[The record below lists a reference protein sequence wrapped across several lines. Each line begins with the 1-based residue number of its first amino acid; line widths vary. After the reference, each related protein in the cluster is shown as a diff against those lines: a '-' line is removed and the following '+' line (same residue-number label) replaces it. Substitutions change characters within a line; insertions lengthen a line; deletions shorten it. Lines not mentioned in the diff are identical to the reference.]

1 MAQFTVNIPDELL
14 PAILAEFSTVKGS
27 TTASTPEE
35 YFAASV
41 VEIVRQRAEQYQV
54 GPYFKGTIHPR
65 FLADGR
71 GNPEYKGADAIPYVV
86 VYPEFKEETVETVD
100 PETDEVT
107 VTVNDVEWE
116 DSDQWTDPVTGT
128 VYEYS
133 VGEEG
138 VGSWVLPVV
147 EE

>member
-1 MAQFTVNIPDELL
+1 MSQFIVNIPDELL

-54 GPYFKGTIHPR
+54 GPYFKGIIQPR

-86 VYPEFKEETVETVD
+86 IYPTDNDGTEWVD
-100 PETDEVT
+100 G
-107 VTVNDVEWE
+107 
-116 DSDQWTDPVTGT
+116 DQWTDPVTGT
-128 VYEYS
+128 VYKYS
-133 VGEEG
+133 VDEESNG
-138 VGSWVLPVV
+138 FWGLPVV
-147 EE
+147 EVEEDIL

>member
-14 PAILAEFSTVKGS
+14 PVLTAEFSTVKGS
-27 TTASTPEE
+27 VAASTPEE

-54 GPYFKGTIHPR
+54 GPYFKGITHPR

-86 VYPEFKEETVETVD
+86 IYPTDNNGTEWVD
-100 PETDEVT
+100 KDL
-107 VTVNDVEWE
+107 
-116 DSDQWTDPVTGT
+116 WTDPVTDIT
-128 VYEYS
+128 YEYH
-133 VGEEG
+133 VDEEG
-138 VGSWVLPVV
+138 NGSWGAPVV
-147 EE
+147 EEEEIL